1 MVLSENISSIGG
13 FSSTESPQEHARVFL
28 SHDVGKAQGE
38 EGITAVFFNEVE
50 VAVAEHDA
58 VTRQGL

>member
-1 MVLSENISSIGG
+1 MVLSENVFSIGG
-13 FSSTESPQEHARVFL
+13 FSSTESPQEHARVSL
-28 SHDVGKAQGE
+28 SHDVGKARGE
-38 EGITAVFFNEVE
+38 EGTTVFNEVE